1 MLACKIIDLYLYV
14 YFRVQLN
21 RYRINKNITKFIG
34 ILQSGLTV
42 IDCDNLVNVV
52 FFLQFLYDENGTY
65 YDLGYIF

>member
-1 MLACKIIDLYLYV
+1 MLACKIIDLYLHV

-34 ILQSGLTV
+34 IHQSGLTV

-52 FFLQFLYDENGTY
+52 FLQFLYDENGTY
-65 YDLGYIF
+65 SDLGYIF